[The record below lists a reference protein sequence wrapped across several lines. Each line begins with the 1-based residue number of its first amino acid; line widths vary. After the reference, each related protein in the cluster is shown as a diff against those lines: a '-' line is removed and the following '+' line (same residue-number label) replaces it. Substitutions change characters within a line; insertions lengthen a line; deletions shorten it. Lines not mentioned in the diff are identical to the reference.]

1 MRVGAGTGGETA
13 SADGA
18 DGGADG
24 GAGDGAA
31 IEAFLEAAI
40 AERGA
45 AANTVAAYARDLLAF
60 SAHCRA
66 AGRSLVAA
74 TRADVEDH
82 LAALAAEGL
91 SPATRARRLSAIRR
105 FCRFALGEG
114 WREDDPAARLSGPA
128 KPRAVPHYL
137 GPAQATAMLAEA
149 ARRAAA
155 AKPGSARD
163 VTALRDH
170 TLLELLYATGLR
182 VTELVS
188 LPAEP
193 AIRAPESLIV
203 RGKGGRERRVPLT
216 APARAVLRAWAEMR
230 PSPAGRPSPWLF
242 PARGAAGHLSRLR
255 AWEVVKDLAAAA
267 GLDPATVSPHTLRHA
282 FASHLLEGGADL
294 RIIQV
299 LLGHADIATTEIY
312 THVLDARMKALVL
325 ERHPLATGRP
335 GPDPRSD
342 RQPR

>member
-1 MRVGAGTGGETA
+1 MSTDEGAQPEA
-13 SADGA
+13 DSAGQ
-18 DGGADG
+18 

-31 IEAFLEAAI
+31 IEAFLEAAV

-60 SAHCRA
+60 SADCRA
-66 AGRSLVAA
+66 AGRSLVTA
-74 TRADVEDH
+74 TRGDVEDH
-82 LAALAAEGL
+82 LAGLAAEGM
-91 SPATRARRLSAIRR
+91 SAATRARRLSAIRR

-128 KPRAVPHYL
+128 RPRAVPHYL
-137 GPAQATAMLAEA
+137 GPKDAAAMLAA
-149 ARRAAA
+149 AAERAAKA
-155 AKPGSARD
+155 RPGSAKA
-163 VTALRDH
+163 VTTLRDH
-170 TLLELLYATGLR
+170 ALLELLYATGLR

-193 AIRAPESLIV
+193 AVRAPESLIV

-216 APARAVLRAWAEMR
+216 APARAVLRAWAEHR
-230 PSPAGRPSPWLF
+230 PLADGRSSPWLF
-242 PARGAAGHLSRLR
+242 PARGKAGHLSRLR
-255 AWEVVKDLAAAA
+255 AWEIVKDIAAAA
-267 GLDPATVSPHTLRHA
+267 GLDPSTVSPHTLRHA

-312 THVLDARMKALVL
+312 THVLDARMKALVFDH
-325 ERHPLATGRP
+325 HPLATPPNDADGDE
-335 GPDPRSD
+335 G
-342 RQPR
+342 

>member
-1 MRVGAGTGGETA
+1 MSDEAG
-13 SADGA
+13 SDGS
-18 DGGADG
+18 
-24 GAGDGAA
+24 A
-31 IEAFLEAAI
+31 IEAFLEAAV

-66 AGRSLVAA
+66 TGRGLVTA
-74 TRADVEDH
+74 TREDVERH
-82 LAALAAEGL
+82 LAALAEEGM

-114 WREDDPAARLSGPA
+114 WREDDPAARLSGPSR
-128 KPRAVPHYL
+128 PRAMPHYL
-137 GPAQATAMLAEA
+137 GAKDAAAMLAEA
-149 ARRAAA
+149 ARRAAT
-155 AKPGSARD
+155 AKPESAKA
-163 VTALRDH
+163 VTSLRDH
-170 TLLELLYATGLR
+170 TMLELLYATGLR

-193 AIRAPESLIV
+193 AIRAPESLLV

-216 APARAVLRAWAEMR
+216 APARGMLRAWSER
-230 PSPAGRPSPWLF
+230 RPAGADGKPSPWLF
-242 PARGAAGHLSRLR
+242 PARGQAGHLSRLR
-255 AWEVVKDLAAAA
+255 AWEIVKDIAAAA

-312 THVLDARMKALVL
+312 THVLDARMKALVFDH
-325 ERHPLATGRP
+325 HPLATPPKDADGDE
-335 GPDPRSD
+335 G
-342 RQPR
+342 